1 VTDPGTDPVTDPG
14 TDPGTD
20 SGTGATEVTGAPG
33 TDDGLDRLVLVAN
46 THRVAPGLLSWPAW
60 AELRD
65 GDVCCADAAHPQLPF
80 LTAAGIDVSVLDP
93 ADGPAGQTVS
103 YLLGGGDPV
112 AAGLAHL
119 FRERARG
126 GRTAVWLAS
135 PGGDPAF
142 VRALGDLVAREGG
155 VELEV
160 VYGSYDLPGAR
171 LLDLVSTMDRL
182 RSPGGC
188 PWDAE
193 QTHDS
198 LAPYLVEETYEA
210 LEAVE
215 TGDLNALRDELG
227 DVLLQVVFH
236 ARVAQERTDD
246 TRWTIDDVA
255 GGIVE
260 KLVRR
265 HPHVFGDVTVTGA
278 DDVAR
283 NWDEIKKGERDADAG
298 ALDGVPL
305 GQPATLLAA
314 KLQKRATK
322 AGLPPALL
330 PYADDALAAV
340 EATAPEER
348 DAAVGRLLF
357 AVVALARALDVDPE
371 AALRATAREF
381 RDRFAAAEETARAT
395 GVPLAEWDETAWREV
410 WDAAGIPPKP

>member
-1 VTDPGTDPVTDPG
+1 VTD
-14 TDPGTD
+14 
-20 SGTGATEVTGAPG
+20 ATVEPA
-33 TDDGLDRLVLVAN
+33 LDRLVLVAN

-60 AELRD
+60 DELRN
-65 GDVCCADAAHPQLPF
+65 GDVCCADPAHPQLPF
-80 LTAAGIDVSVLDP
+80 LEAAGVSVSVLDP
-93 ADGPAGQTVS
+93 ADGPGGQTVS

-119 FRERARG
+119 FRARARE

-155 VELEV
+155 VEMEV

-193 QTHDS
+193 QTHES

-210 LEAVE
+210 LEALE
-215 TGDLNALRDELG
+215 HNDLSALRDELG

-246 TRWTIDDVA
+246 TAWTIDDVA

-265 HPHVFGDVTVTGA
+265 HPHVFGDVSVSGA
-278 DDVAR
+278 DEVVH
-283 NWDEIKKGERDADAG
+283 NWDVIKAGERSEDAG
-298 ALDGVPL
+298 ALHGVPL
-305 GQPATLLAA
+305 GQPATSLAA

-322 AGLPPALL
+322 AGLPPSLL
-330 PYADDALAAV
+330 PYVDDTLAAI
-340 EATAPEER
+340 ETTAPDHR
-348 DAAVGRLLF
+348 DEAVGRLLF
-357 AVVALARALDVDPE
+357 AVVALARSLDVDPE
-371 AALRATAREF
+371 AALRAVARDFKE
-381 RDRFAAAEETARAT
+381 RFGAAEETARAT
-395 GVPLAEWDETAWREV
+395 GVPLSGWDESAWREV
-410 WDAAGIPPKP
+410 WDAAALPPGD

>member
-1 VTDPGTDPVTDPG
+1 VTEPHPVTEAD
-14 TDPGTD
+14 
-20 SGTGATEVTGAPG
+20 AR
-33 TDDGLDRLVLVAN
+33 LDRLVLVAN
-46 THRVAPGLLSWPAW
+46 THRVAPGLLSWAAW
-60 AELRD
+60 DELRN
-65 GDVCCADAAHPQLPF
+65 GDACCGDAAHPQLPF
-80 LTAAGIDVSVLDP
+80 LEAAGIEVSVLDP
-93 ADGPAGQTVS
+93 ADGPAGQSVS

-155 VELEV
+155 VEMEV

-193 QTHDS
+193 QTHES

-210 LEAVE
+210 IEALEN
-215 TGDLNALRDELG
+215 GDLNALRDELG

-236 ARVAQERTDD
+236 ARVAQERSDD

-255 GGIVE
+255 GGMVE

-265 HPHVFGDVTVTGA
+265 HPHVFGDVTVSGA
-278 DDVAR
+278 DEVVH
-283 NWDEIKKGERDADAG
+283 NWDVIKATERDPDAG
-298 ALDGVPL
+298 ALHGVPL
-305 GQPATLLAA
+305 GQPAASLAA

-340 EATAPEER
+340 ETTAPAER
-348 DAAVGRLLF
+348 DTAVGRLLF
-357 AVVALARALDVDPE
+357 AVVALARSLDVDPE
-371 AALRATAREF
+371 AALRAVARDF
-381 RDRFAAAEETARAT
+381 RDRFEAAEQTARTT
-395 GVPLAEWDETAWREV
+395 GVPLADWDETAWREV
-410 WDAAGIPPKP
+410 WDAAALLPPNA

>member
-1 VTDPGTDPVTDPG
+1 
-14 TDPGTD
+14 
-20 SGTGATEVTGAPG
+20 
-33 TDDGLDRLVLVAN
+33 
-46 THRVAPGLLSWPAW
+46 
-60 AELRD
+60 
-65 GDVCCADAAHPQLPF
+65 
-80 LTAAGIDVSVLDP
+80 VLDP
-93 ADGPAGQTVS
+93 AQAPGGHSVS
-103 YLLGGGDPV
+103 YLMGGGDPV
-112 AAGLAHL
+112 AAGLAFQ

-188 PWDAE
+188 PWDAQ
-193 QTHDS
+193 QTHET

-210 LEAVE
+210 VEAIE
-215 TGDLNALRDELG
+215 TGDLDALRDELG

-236 ARVAQERTDD
+236 ARVASERDGG
-246 TRWTIDDVA
+246 WTVDDVA

-265 HPHVFGDVTVTGA
+265 HPHVFGDVTVSGA
-278 DDVAR
+278 EEVQH
-283 NWDEIKKGERDADAG
+283 NWDRLKAAEKDGDAG
-298 ALDGVPL
+298 LLHGVPL
-305 GQPATLLAA
+305 GQPAITLAA
-314 KLQKRATK
+314 KYQKRAVK
-322 AGLPPALL
+322 AGLPATLL

-340 EATAPEER
+340 ETTAPEER

-371 AALRATAREF
+371 AALRGVAREF
-381 RDRFAAAEETARAT
+381 RARFEAAEETARAT
-395 GVPLAEWDETAWREV
+395 GVALAEWDEGAWREV
-410 WDAAGIPPKP
+410 WDAAALPPVKEEPS

>member
-1 VTDPGTDPVTDPG
+1 M
-14 TDPGTD
+14 
-20 SGTGATEVTGAPG
+20 
-33 TDDGLDRLVLVAN
+33 DRLVLVAN

-60 AELRD
+60 EELRG
-65 GDVCCADAAHPQLPF
+65 GDVCCADAEHPQLPF
-80 LTAAGIDVSVLDP
+80 LEVAGVEVTVLRRE
-93 ADGPAGQTVS
+93 DGLPGQSVS

-119 FRERARG
+119 FRARARD

-155 VELEV
+155 VEMEV

-171 LLDLVSTMDRL
+171 LLDLVATMDRL

-193 QTHDS
+193 QTHES

-215 TGDLNALRDELG
+215 TGDLAALRDELG

-236 ARVAQERTDD
+236 ARVAQERDDD
-246 TRWTIDDVA
+246 TRWTVDDVA

-265 HPHVFGDVTVTGA
+265 HPHVFGDVSVSGA
-278 DDVAR
+278 DEVVH
-283 NWDEIKKGERDADAG
+283 NWDVIKAGERAEGAG
-298 ALDGVPL
+298 ALHGVPL
-305 GQPATLLAA
+305 GQPATALAA

-322 AGLPPALL
+322 AGLPAALL
-330 PYADDALAAV
+330 PYVDEALAAV
-340 EATAPEER
+340 ETTAPAER
-348 DAAVGRLLF
+348 AAAVGRVLF
-357 AVVALARALDVDPE
+357 AVVALARSLDVDPE
-371 AALRATAREF
+371 AALRDVSREF
-381 RDRFAAAEETARAT
+381 RTRFEAAEETARAT
-395 GVPLAEWDETAWREV
+395 GVPLGEWDEDAWREV
-410 WDAAGIPPKP
+410 WDAAALPPVPEDGLDES

>member
-1 VTDPGTDPVTDPG
+1 VTVED
-14 TDPGTD
+14 
-20 SGTGATEVTGAPG
+20 GAPFG
-33 TDDGLDRLVLVAN
+33 GAMDRLVLVAN
-46 THRVAPGLLSWPAW
+46 THRVAPGLLSFAAW
-60 AELRD
+60 EELRN

-80 LTAAGIDVSVLDP
+80 LEAAGVDVSVLKP
-93 ADGPAGQTVS
+93 EDGPSGQTVS

-119 FRERARG
+119 FRARARD

-155 VELEV
+155 VEMEV

-171 LLDLVSTMDRL
+171 LLDLVATMDRL

-193 QTHDS
+193 QTHES

-215 TGDLNALRDELG
+215 TGDLAALRDELG

-236 ARVAQERTDD
+236 ARVAQERDDD
-246 TRWTIDDVA
+246 TRWTVDDVA

-265 HPHVFGDVTVTGA
+265 HPHVFGDVSVSGA
-278 DDVAR
+278 DEVVH
-283 NWDEIKKGERDADAG
+283 NWDVIKAAERAERAEGAG
-298 ALDGVPL
+298 ALHGVPL
-305 GQPATLLAA
+305 GQPATALAA

-322 AGLPPALL
+322 AGLPAALL
-330 PYADDALAAV
+330 PYVDEALAAV
-340 EATAPEER
+340 ETTAPAER
-348 DAAVGRLLF
+348 GAAVGRVLF
-357 AVVALARALDVDPE
+357 AVVALARSLDVDPE
-371 AALRATAREF
+371 AALRSVSREF
-381 RDRFAAAEETARAT
+381 RQRFEAAEETARAT
-395 GVPLAEWDETAWREV
+395 GVPLGEWDEAAWREV
-410 WDAAGIPPKP
+410 WDAAALPPVAGSGEGDLEEA